1 MIIFS
6 RKASNISNLNAN
18 IFGINNLSIK
28 YIQSQITSK
37 APRISQY
44 YISIRCLL
52 YNSQIKCI
60 D

>member
-6 RKASNISNLNAN
+6 IKAPNTSNFNAN
-18 IFGINNLSIK
+18 IFGISNLSIK
-28 YIQSQITSK
+28 YIQLQITFK

-44 YISIRCLL
+44 YISIKCLL
-52 YNSQIKCI
+52 YHSQIKCI